1 LDEVMR
7 SGRIFA
13 TPASLLDRL
22 RKPEEATAW
31 DRFVEL
37 YTPLLF
43 HWAQRLGHQ
52 DSDCADLVQDV
63 FFILWRKLREFEYDS
78 ARSFHA
84 WLKTIFLNRHRD
96 RQRQRGRLPV
106 EIGSEDP
113 AASSGGEF
121 SDSEYERY
129 LIRQAFRLI
138 EREFSPLHQQAF
150 RAYVLEE
157 RPPEQVAQAFGISV
171 GTVYSIKSKILSR
184 LRQEL
189 QHLLD

>member
-1 LDEVMR
+1 MF
-7 SGRIFA
+7 S

-22 RKPEEATAW
+22 RKPEETTAW

-43 HWAQRLGHQ
+43 CWAQRLGQQ

-63 FFILWRKLREFEYDS
+63 FLILWRKLPEFEYDS
-78 ARSFHA
+78 GKSFHA
-84 WLKTIFLNRHRD
+84 WLKTIFLNRHRS
-96 RQRQRGRLPV
+96 RQRKHDPRPV
-106 EIGSEDP
+106 ETALHDLAVVSEDDF
-113 AASSGGEF
+113 ADADYSC
-121 SDSEYERY
+121 Y

-150 RAYVLEE
+150 REYALEE
-157 RPPEQVAQAFGISV
+157 RPPDEVARHLGISP

-189 QHLLD
+189 RQLLD